1 MYNFVTCNQVQKLA
15 NTLSSAEYINSVMFE
30 IQWEL
35 MCKFISESQT
45 QNIKDLDK
53 GMWEMVLANR
63 DGKFVQRRKT
73 KNEDDDVVSGYS
85 YSTIGG
91 NEFAENSGF
100 RMTLFFVD

>member
-1 MYNFVTCNQVQKLA
+1 MRKNKKLIYSSTKCKNETCNQAQKLA
-15 NTLSSAEYINSVMFE
+15 NTLSSEKCINSVMFE

-35 MCKFISESQT
+35 MC
-45 QNIKDLDK
+45 
-53 GMWEMVLANR
+53 
-63 DGKFVQRRKT
+63 KFVQRRKT

-85 YSTIGG
+85 YSTIGV